1 MFYSLLFA
9 IFRLIIV
16 LSVLLRFVT
25 VAIFKLFLVSSCY
38 SIFSFMCNVKSHKS
52 KKDRQYNDQTKNG
65 KQQAIK
71 HYIEN

>member
-25 VAIFKLFLVSSCY
+25 VAIFKPFLVGD
-38 SIFSFMCNVKSHKS
+38 NKSQKS
-52 KKDRQYNDQTKNG
+52 KKNRQYNGQKKND

-71 HYIEN
+71 HYT